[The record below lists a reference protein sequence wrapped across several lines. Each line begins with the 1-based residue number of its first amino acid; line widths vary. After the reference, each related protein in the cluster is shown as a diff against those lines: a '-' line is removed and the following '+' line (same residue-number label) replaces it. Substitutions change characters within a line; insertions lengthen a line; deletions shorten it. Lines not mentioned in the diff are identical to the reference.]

1 MARGTIE
8 QTCLQEQCVG
18 AGKSV
23 GTAAELSK
31 IVAGATSITTM
42 LCLSWRSGDEVSNGG
57 HMVVPSMGQA
67 MCSSTMAAASSV
79 IDRSDKVH
87 IDPIT

>member
-31 IVAGATSITTM
+31 IVA
-42 LCLSWRSGDEVSNGG
+42 
-57 HMVVPSMGQA
+57 
-67 MCSSTMAAASSV
+67 
-79 IDRSDKVH
+79 
-87 IDPIT
+87 